1 MSAKSEIFSRIRA
14 AGSIDAPQIPRDYRF
29 GSDAPRSKV
38 VDEMVDALVD
48 YTAQVERVKAD
59 GIEDA
64 IAQFLADANSVV
76 VPAGLPKEWAE
87 AAGRDGREVRV
98 DDPALT
104 NDELDKTDA
113 VVTASRVAVAN
124 SGTIILDAAADQ
136 GRRAITLVPDTHVI
150 VLRADAIKA
159 TLPEAVAVLAKNPT
173 RPTTWIAGPS
183 ATSDIELVRVDGVHG
198 PRNLRIVLVED

>member
-1 MSAKSEIFSRIRA
+1 MSAKSEIFRRIRA
-14 AGSIDAPQIPRDYRF
+14 AGNIDAPQIPRDYRF
-29 GSDAPRSKV
+29 GSDAPRSDV
-38 VDEMVDALVD
+38 VDEMVAALID
-48 YTAQVERVKAD
+48 YTAQVKRVKAP

-64 IAQFLADANSVV
+64 IAQFLADTKSVV
-76 VPAGLPKEWAE
+76 VPPGLPQEWMD

-124 SGTIILDAAADQ
+124 SGTIILDGTADQ

-150 VLRADAIKA
+150 VLRSEDVKA
-159 TLPEAVAVLAKNPT
+159 TLPEAVAVLAENPT